1 MTWVCESCWK
11 EADLLFEDEDG
22 NAVCEECLME
32 DKATVEVIPRFDQTA
47 FVPRED
53 HAPNYTLID
62 LDYPMCG
69 TMVVKCGGKKFDLR
83 VVQKALA
90 LVDELH
96 RKENA

>member
-1 MTWVCESCWK
+1 M

-22 NAVCEECLME
+22 NAVCEGCLME
-32 DKATVEVIPRFDQTA
+32 DMTTVMSWGGEEVEVIPKFDQTA

-53 HAPNYTLID
+53 HVPDCTLID
-62 LDYPMCG
+62 LDYPMYG
-69 TMVVKCGGKKFDLR
+69 TVVVKCGGRKYDLR
-83 VVQKALA
+83 VVHKALA